1 MLYAEKDAHGAIIAI
16 RKAEETE
23 TTAQDEL
30 TVAELTEFLSGPGE
44 RSHLEEVLKLTDS
57 GVIRLIDDLVDLL
70 EKKHIILLTD
80 LPEEARKKLYQRRMV
95 RQKLQEQP
103 LIVDDI
109 L

>member
-1 MLYAEKDAHGAIIAI
+1 MLYAERDAQGVIIAI
-16 RKAEETE
+16 RKAEETAA
-23 TTAQDEL
+23 TRDEL

-44 RSHLEEVLKLTDS
+44 RSRLEEVLKLTDS

-70 EKKHIILLTD
+70 EKKHIILLTE

-95 RQKLQEQP
+95 RQKLQQQP

>member
-1 MLYAEKDAHGAIIAI
+1 MLYAERDAQGAIIAI

-23 TTAQDEL
+23 TAARNEL
-30 TVAELTEFLSGPGE
+30 TVAELSEFLSGPGE
-44 RSHLEEVLKLTDS
+44 RSHLEELMRLTDS

-70 EKKHIILLTD
+70 EKKNIILLTD
-80 LPEEARKKLYQRRMV
+80 LPEEARKKLYQRRLV
-95 RQKLQEQP
+95 RQKLQQQT